1 MELPV
6 ERMLSAD
13 AGPRPVPNAAFAPGP
28 DALQAP
34 AFTGTLTIGS
44 SPLLAQPELRTPVLE
59 GRDARVFPG
68 ITLSFVSD
76 GATLIPVER
85 GEMVRETAPGA
96 VRVTGA
102 SFRSLGASGAKPL
115 TAAGRER
122 RFR

>member
-1 MELPV
+1 MHTLTILLGLLLSGPGFAGMASVALPV

-13 AGPRPVPNAAFAPGP
+13 AGPRPVPNAVFAPGP

-44 SPLLAQPELRTPVLE
+44 SPLLTQPVLSTPVLE

-76 GATLIPVER
+76 GSTLIPVER

-96 VRVTGA
+96 G
-102 SFRSLGASGAKPL
+102 L
-115 TAAGRER
+115 
-122 RFR
+122 